1 MKIVNNYKTLIDQ
14 IIKFIVKNNNSR
26 ATIKLFIFLLS
37 LGGFLVIPYI
47 INKRDIIDVHL
58 KYMSTLR
65 RNDLRYLVQD
75 VYKSFKNKNNL
86 EKISLSINFNNL
98 SKLDCQRQRYSSC
111 EGKWANGVLIAKGRK
126 YNIKIKAKGDREI
139 HRRNFKTMS
148 FKIDI
153 KGEDRYNGMEEFSIQ
168 KPIIR
173 NYTNEILISDIVR
186 HEGLITP
193 RHFYTKLEINGEYLG
208 IRHIEES
215 FAKELIESSKRR
227 NGPIYSLNE
236 EKSIH
241 YGNTEIDLHN
251 SKYWKQNKT
260 VLATKGLSK
269 LDSGQRD
276 KRIIKTNFD
285 INLWAKYFS
294 IMDLFSAIHGQKSKS
309 VRFYLNP
316 VTGLFEPIF
325 YDGHVANIDK
335 KDTNNLII
343 DRVLNRENLYYQVIK
358 EEKKDLNDNKKD
370 DSYWENAFFLRQEN
384 IDPFFYLNYISNLER
399 LTSEDYFKSIIKFY
413 NSNLSP
419 LRGHIYR
426 SLSRFDAVSAEGYL
440 PQIEAITIFEKRIK
454 EINNRINNSRTLK
467 PSISFSEDKKDLY
480 LLNKYSD
487 LPQIF
492 SMRCGKIKYEP
503 IIIVNGKTYKVDLRN
518 IYPCDYK
525 NFTYSLDEFKNEYS
539 IRNDVDKDEF
549 FKNKFDIKIKIK
561 PSMKN
566 LTLLSIDKNYQ
577 IKEDT
582 IIKNKK
588 VEFNNATEICI
599 SNNAK
604 LIIKDSI
611 ISASPG
617 SYLIIKKCRGGNGSI
632 IIQDSEVNLYDL
644 SISGLSNPDFSLRE
658 LYGGINIIRSKLN
671 FNKLFLDSI
680 YAEDAINFIES
691 EVEGNLVKAQNINS
705 DALDFDA
712 SKLNIETVRCR
723 TVKNDCLD
731 FSYSFGKIGEVYG
744 SDIRDKFIS
753 AGEKSTIKIDS
764 ANVTNSE
771 IGVVSKDASILQI
784 KSLESKSVKVPIA
797 VFIKKNELGKP
808 SLFIETINESM
819 LENSK
824 ISFDSKVYIKDKRI
838 EGKFTSLDIENMLY
852 GNIYGNKTLR

>member
-1 MKIVNNYKTLIDQ
+1 LKIVNNYKTLTDQ
-14 IIKFIVKNNNSR
+14 IIKFILKNNNPR
-26 ATIKLFIFLLS
+26 ATIKLFLFLLS
-37 LGGFLVIPYI
+37 LGGVLVIPYT
-47 INKRDIIDVHL
+47 INKRDVIEMHL

-65 RNDLRYLVQD
+65 SNDFKYLVQD
-75 VYKSFKNKNNL
+75 IYKSFKNKNNL
-86 EKISLSINFNNL
+86 EKISLSINFKNL

-111 EGKWANGVLIAKGRK
+111 EGKWANGVLIANGRK

-139 HRRNFKTMS
+139 HRRNLKTMS

-153 KGEDRYNGMEEFSIQ
+153 KGEERYKGMEEFSIQ

-173 NYTNEILISDIVR
+173 NYTNEILISDIVN

-193 RHFYTKLEINGEYLG
+193 RHFYTKFEINGEYLG

-241 YGNTEIDLHN
+241 YGNTEIDLAN
-251 SKYWKQNKT
+251 SKYWKKNKK
-260 VLATKGLSK
+260 VLAIKGLSK

-285 INLWAKYFS
+285 NNLWAKYFS

-325 YDGHVANIDK
+325 YDGHVSNINR
-335 KDTNNLII
+335 KDINNLII
-343 DRVLNRENLYYQVIK
+343 DRVLNRENLYYQVGK
-358 EEKKDLNDNKKD
+358 EEKKVLNDNIKD
-370 DSYWENAFFLRQEN
+370 DSYWENAFFLSEEN
-384 IDPFFYLNYISNLER
+384 IDPLFYLNYISNLER
-399 LTSEDYFKSIIKFY
+399 LTSEDYFQSIIKFY
-413 NSNLSP
+413 NSNLSY

-454 EINNRINNSRTLK
+454 AINTRINNSRKIK

-480 LLNKYSD
+480 LLNKHSD
-487 LPQIF
+487 LPQVF

-503 IIIVNGKTYKVDLRN
+503 IIILNGKTYKVDLRN

-525 NFTYSLDEFKNEYS
+525 NFTYSLDEFKNEYT
-539 IRNDVDKDEF
+539 IRNDFDKYEF
-549 FKNKFDIKIKIK
+549 FKNKFDIKIKIR
-561 PSMKN
+561 PSIKN
-566 LTLLSIDKNYQ
+566 LTLLSIHKNYQ

-582 IIKNKK
+582 VIKNKMI
-588 VEFNNATEICI
+588 EFNNSTEICI

-604 LIIKDSI
+604 LIIRDSI
-611 ISASPG
+611 ISSSSG
-617 SYLIIKKCRGGNGSI
+617 SNLIIKKCRGGNGSV
-632 IIQDSEVNLYDL
+632 IIQDSEVTLHDL
-644 SISGLSNPDFSLRE
+644 SITGLSKPNFLLRE
-658 LYGGINIIRSKLN
+658 LYGGINIIRSKFN
-671 FNKLFLDSI
+671 FNKLYLDSI
-680 YAEDAINFIES
+680 YAEDAINFIKS
-691 EVEGNLVKAQNINS
+691 EVEGNLVEAQNINS

-712 SKLNIETVRCR
+712 SQLKIGTVRCR
-723 TVKNDCLD
+723 IVKNDCLD

-744 SDIRDKFIS
+744 SDISDKFIS

-764 ANVTNSE
+764 VNVTNSE

-784 KSLESKSVKVPIA
+784 KSLESRSVRVPIA
-797 VFIKKNELGKP
+797 VFIKKTELGKP
-808 SLFIETINESM
+808 SLFIDSLDESI

-824 ISFDSKVYIKDKRI
+824 IAFDSNVYIKDKRI
-838 EGKFTSLDIENMLY
+838 EGEFTSLDIENMLY
-852 GNIYGNKTLR
+852 GNIYGRKTLR